1 MTEEKKENQNVSV
14 FARSDISLES
24 DPLEEIFALNL
35 GDFVSEH
42 LISDE
47 LIQKISKTNVDK
59 LSSLKNQLKELISI
73 YSIDNTLKILGFSSK
88 EDYVI
93 YNSIAKTI
101 KQMLEIDACHI
112 FLSKENAMG
121 LNTTKNDLLLV
132 GSSLR
137 FNDDIYE
144 AEIGYRLTDKSYVSL
159 AYNKQQE
166 IEIQDSEDD
175 DEFRPILLLGEAK
188 VRYYFAVPMYNNME
202 KVGVIVVENYNTKK
216 LSQEFKELLCVT
228 ARLFATSM
236 SLEKLT
242 EKTDELINKP
252 DITAI
257 ELQNNRAEL
266 TALIGDLSS
275 EQQWFVE
282 NLAKAVDAKSSF
294 KNNYSH
300 VVADLAREISAELGL
315 NEKTKDLIYYAA
327 LLRNIG
333 KITLPEELFNKKEKL
348 SKEDWE
354 KLQNHPNVGVSI
366 LMSINFLSEV
376 VPYINY
382 HKERWDGNGEPE
394 GLKGRSIPLGSRIIA
409 IADAYSALVSDRS
422 YRKALDAEKAV
433 EILKDEAGIK
443 WDPELVDVLINM
455 QNRSIMQN
463 FNK

>member
-1 MTEEKKENQNVSV
+1 MTEEKKENKNVSV
-14 FARSDISLES
+14 FARSKISLES

-35 GDFVSEH
+35 GDFISEH

-47 LIQKISKTNVDK
+47 LIQKISRTNADK
-59 LSSLKNQLKELISI
+59 SDCLKKQSKESISI

-88 EDYVI
+88 DDYVI

-121 LNTTKNDLLLV
+121 LDTTKNDLILV
-132 GSSLR
+132 GSSLN
-137 FNDDIYE
+137 FNNDIYE
-144 AEIGYRLTDKSYVSL
+144 AEIGYNFNDESYVSK
-159 AYNKQQE
+159 AFIKSKTVEVKDCSNDPDFK
-166 IEIQDSEDD
+166 SV
-175 DEFRPILLLGEAK
+175 LLLNEDK
-188 VRYYFAVPMYNNME
+188 VEYYLAVPMYNNME
-202 KVGVIVVENYNTKK
+202 KVGVIVVENYSHKK
-216 LSQEFKELLCVT
+216 LSKEFIELLSIT

-236 SLEKLT
+236 SLEKMT
-242 EKTDELINKP
+242 EETGNLIVQEN
-252 DITAI
+252 ITI
-257 ELQNNRAEL
+257 SQLQNCRAEL

-275 EQQWFVE
+275 EQQCFVE
-282 NLAKAVDAKSSF
+282 NLAKAVDAKSNF

-300 VVADLAREISAELGL
+300 EVADLARELSTELGL

-382 HKERWDGNGEPE
+382 HKERWDGKGEPE
-394 GLKGRSIPLGSRIIA
+394 GLKGYSIPLGSRIIA
-409 IADAYSALVSDRS
+409 LADAYSALISERT
-422 YRKALDAEKAV
+422 YRKALSNEDAIKIIQSES
-433 EILKDEAGIK
+433 GSK
-443 WDPELVDVLINM
+443 WDPELVKVLIELK
-455 QNRSIMQN
+455 S
-463 FNK
+463 K

>member
-1 MTEEKKENQNVSV
+1 MSEEKKENKNVSV
-14 FARSDISLES
+14 FARSEISLES

-35 GDFVSEH
+35 GDFISEH

-47 LIQKISKTNVDK
+47 LVQKISRTSVDK
-59 LSSLKNQLKELISI
+59 LESLKKQLKELIAI

-88 EDYVI
+88 EDYII
-93 YNSIAKTI
+93 YNAIAKTI
-101 KQMLEIDACHI
+101 KQMLEIDACHV

-121 LNTTKNDLLLV
+121 LNTTKNDILLV
-132 GSSLR
+132 GSSLN

-144 AEIGYRLTDKSYVSL
+144 AEIGYNIDDESYVAFSFN
-159 AYNKQQE
+159 NKKEVE
-166 IEIQDSEDD
+166 IEDCNK
-175 DEFRPILLLGEAK
+175 DENFKPILLLGEDK
-188 VRYYFAVPMYNNME
+188 VKYYLAVPMYNNME
-202 KVGVIVVENYNTKK
+202 KVGVIVVENYKEKK
-216 LSQEFKELLCVT
+216 LSDEFIELLSVT

-242 EKTDELINKP
+242 EETDKLINQE
-252 DITAI
+252 DITVSQ
-257 ELQNNRAEL
+257 LQNSRAEL

-282 NLAKAVDAKSSF
+282 DLAKAVDAKSNF

-300 VVADLAREISAELGL
+300 DVANLARELSTELGL

-354 KLQNHPNVGVSI
+354 QLQNHPNVGVSI

-376 VPYINY
+376 VPYITY
-382 HKERWDGNGEPE
+382 HKERWDGKGEPE
-394 GLKGRSIPLGSRIIA
+394 GLKGKSIPLGSRIIA
-409 IADAYSALVSDRS
+409 IADAYSAMTSDRT
-422 YRKALDAEKAV
+422 YRDALSKEKALEVIKS
-433 EILKDEAGIK
+433 ESGIK
-443 WDPELVDVLINM
+443 WDPALVEVLLDLKK
-455 QNRSIMQN
+455 Q
-463 FNK
+463 

>member
-1 MTEEKKENQNVSV
+1 MTEEKKDNKNVSV
-14 FARSDISLES
+14 FARSEISLES

-35 GDFVSEH
+35 GDFISEH

-47 LIQKISKTNVDK
+47 LVQKISRKNVDK
-59 LSSLKNQLKELISI
+59 TESLKKQLKELISI

-93 YNSIAKTI
+93 YNAIAKTI
-101 KQMLEIDACHI
+101 KQMLEIDACHV
-112 FLSKENAMG
+112 FLSKDNAMG
-121 LNTTKNDLLLV
+121 LNTANNDIVLV
-132 GSSLR
+132 GSSLN
-137 FNDDIYE
+137 FNDEIYDS
-144 AEIGYRLTDKSYVSL
+144 EIGYNLNDKSYVSY
-159 AYNKQQE
+159 AFINKKEVEVKDCSKDDNFKQ
-166 IEIQDSEDD
+166 ILMLNED
-175 DEFRPILLLGEAK
+175 K
-188 VRYYFAVPMYNNME
+188 VKYYLAVPMYNNME
-202 KVGVIVVENYNTKK
+202 KVGVIVVENYTKKK
-216 LSQEFKELLCVT
+216 LSSEFIELLTVT

-242 EKTDELINKP
+242 EETDKLINQE
-252 DITAI
+252 DVSIS

-266 TALIGDLSS
+266 TALIGDLSY

-282 NLAKAVDAKSSF
+282 NLAKAVDAKSNF

-300 VVADLAREISAELGL
+300 EVADLAREISTVLGL

-382 HKERWDGNGEPE
+382 HKERWDGQGEPE

-409 IADAYSALVSDRS
+409 LADAYSAMISERT
-422 YRKALDAEKAV
+422 YRDALSEEKAL
-433 EILKDEAGIK
+433 EIIQSEAGIK
-443 WDPELVDVLINM
+443 WDPELVNVLVDLKKKN
-455 QNRSIMQN
+455 
-463 FNK
+463 

>member
-1 MTEEKKENQNVSV
+1 MTDEKKENKNVSV
-14 FARSDISLES
+14 FSRSEISLES

-35 GDFVSEH
+35 GDFISEH

-47 LIQKISKTNVDK
+47 LVSKISRTNVDK
-59 LSSLKNQLKELISI
+59 LESLKKQLKELIAI
-73 YSIDNTLKILGFSSK
+73 YSIDNTLKILGFSNK

-93 YNSIAKTI
+93 YNAIAKTI
-101 KQMLEIDACHI
+101 KQILEIDACHV

-132 GSSLR
+132 GSSLQ

-144 AEIGYRLTDKSYVSL
+144 AEIGYRLGDKSYVSY
-159 AYNKQQE
+159 AFENKKE
-166 IEIQDSEDD
+166 IEVKDCSKD
-175 DEFRPILLLGEAK
+175 DEFKSILLLSEDK
-188 VRYYFAVPMYNNME
+188 VKYYLAVPMYNNME
-202 KVGVIVVENYNTKK
+202 KVGVIVVENYSEKQ
-216 LSQEFKELLCVT
+216 LSEEFIELLSIT

-242 EKTDELINKP
+242 EETEKLINDP
-252 DITAI
+252 DVTLSQ
-257 ELQNNRAEL
+257 LQNNRAEL
-266 TALIGDLSS
+266 TALICDLSS

-282 NLAKAVDAKSSF
+282 NLAKAVDAKSNF
-294 KNNYSH
+294 KYNYSRD
-300 VVADLAREISAELGL
+300 VAELVKEISNELGL

-333 KITLPEELFNKKEKL
+333 KITLPEELLNKKEKL

-354 KLQNHPNVGVSI
+354 KLQNHSNVGVSI

-382 HKERWDGNGEPE
+382 HKERWDGRGEPE

-409 IADAYSALVSDRS
+409 LADAYSAMTSERT
-422 YRKALDAEKAV
+422 YRNALSKEKAL
-433 EILKDEAGIK
+433 EIIESEAGIK
-443 WDPELVDVLINM
+443 WDPELVDILVDLK
-455 QNRSIMQN
+455 
-463 FNK
+463 NK

>member
-1 MTEEKKENQNVSV
+1 MSEEKKENKNVSV
-14 FARSDISLES
+14 FARSELSLES

-35 GDFVSEH
+35 GDFLSEH

-47 LIQKISKTNVDK
+47 LIKKISNTSVDK
-59 LSSLKNQLKELISI
+59 LESLKKQLKELISI

-88 EDYVI
+88 EDYII
-93 YNSIAKTI
+93 YNAIAKTI
-101 KQMLEIDACHI
+101 KQMLEIDACHV

-132 GSSLR
+132 GSSLN

-144 AEIGYRLTDKSYVSL
+144 AEIGYNYNDGSYVAK
-159 AYNKQQE
+159 AYNEKKA
-166 IEIQDSEDD
+166 IVIKDCNNDD
-175 DEFRPILLLGEAK
+175 NFTPVLLLNEDK
-188 VRYYFAVPMYNNME
+188 VKYYLAVPMFNNMD
-202 KVGVIVVENYNTKK
+202 KVGVIVVENYSDKA
-216 LSQEFKELLCVT
+216 LSEEFIDLLSVT

-236 SLEKLT
+236 NLEKLT
-242 EKTDELINKP
+242 EETDKLINQE
-252 DITAI
+252 DVSVSQ
-257 ELQNNRAEL
+257 LQNNRAEL

-282 NLAKAVDAKSSF
+282 DLAKAVDTKSNF

-300 VVADLAREISAELGL
+300 DVADLAREISTAIGL

-333 KITLPEELFNKKEKL
+333 KVTLPEELFNKKEKL
-348 SKEDWE
+348 SQEDWD

-382 HKERWDGNGEPE
+382 HKERWDGKGEPE
-394 GLKGRSIPLGSRIIA
+394 GLKGMSIPFGARIVA
-409 IADAYSALVSDRS
+409 IADAYSAMTSERT
-422 YRKALDAEKAV
+422 YRKALSKEKAL
-433 EILKDEAGIK
+433 EIIQSESGIK
-443 WDPELVDVLINM
+443 WDPDLVEILTELK
-455 QNRSIMQN
+455 
-463 FNK
+463 NK

>member
-1 MTEEKKENQNVSV
+1 MSEEKKENKNVSV
-14 FARSDISLES
+14 FARSEISLES

-35 GDFVSEH
+35 GDFISEH

-47 LIQKISKTNVDK
+47 LVQKISKSNVDK
-59 LSSLKNQLKELISI
+59 LGSLKNQLKELISI
-73 YSIDNTLKILGFSSK
+73 YSIDNTLKILGFSNK
-88 EDYVI
+88 EDYII
-93 YNSIAKTI
+93 YNAIAKTI
-101 KQMLEIDACHI
+101 KQMLEIDACHV

-132 GSSLR
+132 GSSLH

-144 AEIGYRLTDKSYVSL
+144 SEIGYTYNDESYV
-159 AYNKQQE
+159 ANAFNNKKT
-166 IEIQDSEDD
+166 IEITNCHEDND
-175 DEFRPILLLGEAK
+175 FKPILLLGEDK
-188 VRYYFAVPMYNNME
+188 VSYYLAVPMYNNME
-202 KVGVIVVENYNTKK
+202 KVGVIVVENYKEKT
-216 LSQEFKELLCVT
+216 LSSEFIDLLNVT

-242 EKTDELINKP
+242 EETNKLINQE
-252 DITAI
+252 DVSVIQ
-257 ELQNNRAEL
+257 LQNNRAEL

-282 NLAKAVDAKSSF
+282 DLAKAVDAKSNF
-294 KNNYSH
+294 KDNYSH
-300 VVADLAREISAELGL
+300 AVAELANEISAAIGL

-354 KLQNHPNVGVSI
+354 QLQNHPNVGVSI

-382 HKERWDGNGEPE
+382 HKEYWNGTGEPE
-394 GLKGRSIPLGSRIIA
+394 GLKGMSIPFGSRIIA
-409 IADAYSALVSDRS
+409 VADAYSAMTSDRT
-422 YRKALDAEKAV
+422 YREAMPAEKAI
-433 EILKDEAGIK
+433 EIIKSESGIK
-443 WDPELVDVLINM
+443 WDPDIVDVLVELK
-455 QNRSIMQN
+455 S
-463 FNK
+463 K

>member
-1 MTEEKKENQNVSV
+1 MTDEQKDKKNVSV
-14 FARSDISLES
+14 FARSEISLES

-35 GDFVSEH
+35 GDFISEH

-47 LIQKISKTNVDK
+47 LIQKISRKDVDK
-59 LSSLKNQLKELISI
+59 LESLKNQLKELIAI

-88 EDYVI
+88 EDYII

-101 KQMLEIDACHI
+101 KQMLEIDACHV

-132 GSSLR
+132 GSSLN

-144 AEIGYRLTDKSYVSL
+144 AEIGYTYDDDSYVSKSFK
-159 AYNKQQE
+159 NKE
-166 IEIQDSEDD
+166 KIEVKDCSKDNNFNAVLFLNED
-175 DEFRPILLLGEAK
+175 K
-188 VRYYFAVPMYNNME
+188 VKYYLAVPMYNNME
-202 KVGVIVVENYNTKK
+202 KVGVIVLENYSEKN
-216 LSQEFKELLCVT
+216 LSEEFIELIEVT

-242 EKTDELINKP
+242 EETANLIEEENV
-252 DITAI
+252 TVSQ
-257 ELQNNRAEL
+257 LQNIRAEL
-266 TALIGDLSS
+266 TALIGDLST

-282 NLAKAVDAKSSF
+282 DLAKAVDAKSNF

-300 VVADLAREISAELGL
+300 DVADLARELSTTIGL

-348 SKEDWE
+348 SKDDWE

-382 HKERWDGNGEPE
+382 HKERWDGTGEPE

-409 IADAYSALVSDRS
+409 IADAYSALTSERT
-422 YRKALDAEKAV
+422 YRKALSQAKAL
-433 EILKDEAGIK
+433 EIIKSEAGEK
-443 WDPELVDVLINM
+443 WDPELVDYLIELKNE
-455 QNRSIMQN
+455 
-463 FNK
+463 

>member
-1 MTEEKKENQNVSV
+1 MTEEKKENKNVSV

-35 GDFVSEH
+35 GDFISEH

-47 LIQKISKTNVDK
+47 LVQKISRSSVDK

-93 YNSIAKTI
+93 YNAIAKTI
-101 KQMLEIDACHI
+101 KQMLEIDACHV

-121 LNTTKNDLLLV
+121 LDTTKNDLVLA
-132 GSSLR
+132 GSSLN

-144 AEIGYRLTDKSYVSL
+144 AEIGYKL
-159 AYNKQQE
+159 
-166 IEIQDSEDD
+166 EDD
-175 DEFRPILLLGEAK
+175 CCVSYAYKNSKTVEILNCNEDENFKSILLLNEDNA
-188 VRYYFAVPMYNNME
+188 YYYLAVPMYNNME
-202 KVGVIVVENYNTKK
+202 KVGVIVVENYSDKK
-216 LSQEFKELLCVT
+216 LSEEFKELLSIT

-236 SLEKLT
+236 ALEKLT
-242 EKTDELINKP
+242 DVTDKLINQE
-252 DITAI
+252 DVTVLQ
-257 ELQNNRAEL
+257 LQNNRAEL

-282 NLAKAVDAKSSF
+282 NLAKAVDAKSKF

-300 VVADLAREISAELGL
+300 EVADLAREISTELGL

-333 KITLPEELFNKKEKL
+333 KITLPEELFDKKEKL

-382 HKERWDGNGEPE
+382 HKERWDGKGEPE
-394 GLKGRSIPLGSRIIA
+394 GLKGYSIPLGSRIIA
-409 IADAYSALVSDRS
+409 LADAYSAMTSERS
-422 YRKALDAEKAV
+422 YRKALSKEKAL
-433 EILKDEAGIK
+433 EIIQSESGIK
-443 WDPELVDVLINM
+443 WDPELVEVLN
-455 QNRSIMQN
+455 NLKN
-463 FNK
+463 LK

>member
-1 MTEEKKENQNVSV
+1 MAEEKKDDKNVSV
-14 FARSDISLES
+14 FARSNISLES

-47 LIQKISKTNVDK
+47 LIQKISKTSVDK
-59 LSSLKNQLKELISI
+59 LHSLKNQLKELISI

-132 GSSLR
+132 GSSLH

-144 AEIGYRLTDKSYVSL
+144 AEIGYRFDDKSYVSL
-159 AYNKQQE
+159 AYNKKDK
-166 IEIQDSEDD
+166 IEVADCADD
-175 DEFRPILLLGEAK
+175 DEFRPILLLGEDK
-188 VRYYFAVPMYNNME
+188 VRYYLAVPMYNNME
-202 KVGVIVVENYNTKK
+202 KVGVIVVENYAPKV
-216 LSQEFKELLCVT
+216 LSQEFIELLSVT

-242 EKTDELINKP
+242 EKTDELINKA
-252 DITAI
+252 DVSTI

-300 VVADLAREISAELGL
+300 VVADLAREICDKLGL

-382 HKERWDGNGEPE
+382 HKERWDGKGEPE
-394 GLKGRSIPLGSRIIA
+394 GLKGMSIPFGSRIIA
-409 IADAYSALVSDRS
+409 LADAYSALTSDRT
-422 YRKALDAEKAV
+422 YRKALSSQEALN
-433 EILKDEAGIK
+433 ILKEEAGTK
-443 WDPELVDVLINM
+443 WDPTLVDMLVDM
-455 QNRSIMQN
+455 KKQ
-463 FNK
+463 

>member
-1 MTEEKKENQNVSV
+1 MSEEKKENKNISV
-14 FARSDISLES
+14 FARSEISLES

-35 GDFVSEH
+35 GDFISEH

-47 LIQKISKTNVDK
+47 LIQKISRTNIDK
-59 LSSLKNQLKELISI
+59 LESLKKQLKELISI

-93 YNSIAKTI
+93 YNAIAKTI
-101 KQMLEIDACHI
+101 KQMLEISACHI
-112 FLSKENAMG
+112 FLSKDNAMG
-121 LNTTKNDLLLV
+121 LNTTKYNLILA
-132 GSSLR
+132 GSSLN

-144 AEIGYRLTDKSYVSL
+144 AEIGYNYDDGSYAARAFNTKKLVEIK
-159 AYNKQQE
+159 NCDEDENFKQ
-166 IEIQDSEDD
+166 
-175 DEFRPILLLGEAK
+175 ILLLNEDK
-188 VRYYFAVPMYNNME
+188 VKYYLAVPMFNNME
-202 KVGVIVVENYNTKK
+202 KVGVIVVENYKDK
-216 LSQEFKELLCVT
+216 SLSEEFIDLLSVT
-228 ARLFATSM
+228 ARLFTTSM

-242 EKTDELINKP
+242 EETAKLINQQ
-252 DITAI
+252 DVTISQ
-257 ELQNNRAEL
+257 LQNNRAEL

-282 NLAKAVDAKSSF
+282 DLAIAVDAKSNF

-300 VVADLAREISAELGL
+300 EVADLAKEISTALGL

-382 HKERWDGNGEPE
+382 HKERWDGKGEPE
-394 GLKGRSIPLGSRIIA
+394 GLKGQSIPLGSRIIA
-409 IADAYSALVSDRS
+409 LADAYSAMISERT
-422 YRKALDAEKAV
+422 YREALPEEKAL
-433 EILKDEAGIK
+433 EIIKSESETK
-443 WDPELVDVLINM
+443 WDPELVNVLINLK
-455 QNRSIMQN
+455 S
-463 FNK
+463 K

>member
-1 MTEEKKENQNVSV
+1 MTEEKKDNKNVSV
-14 FARSDISLES
+14 FARSEISLES

-35 GDFVSEH
+35 GDFISEH

-47 LIQKISKTNVDK
+47 LVQKISRKNVDK
-59 LSSLKNQLKELISI
+59 TESLKKQLKELISI

-93 YNSIAKTI
+93 YNAIAKTI
-101 KQMLEIDACHI
+101 KQMLEIDACHV
-112 FLSKENAMG
+112 FLSKDNAMG
-121 LNTTKNDLLLV
+121 LNTANNDIVLV
-132 GSSLR
+132 GSSLN
-137 FNDDIYE
+137 FNDEIYDS
-144 AEIGYRLTDKSYVSL
+144 EIGYNLNDKSYVSY
-159 AYNKQQE
+159 AFINKKEVEVKDCSKDDNFKQ
-166 IEIQDSEDD
+166 ILMLNED
-175 DEFRPILLLGEAK
+175 K
-188 VRYYFAVPMYNNME
+188 VKYYLAVPMYNNME
-202 KVGVIVVENYNTKK
+202 KVGVIVVENYTKKK
-216 LSQEFKELLCVT
+216 LSSEFIELLTVT

-242 EKTDELINKP
+242 EETDKLINQE
-252 DITAI
+252 DVSIS

-266 TALIGDLSS
+266 TALIGDLSY

-282 NLAKAVDAKSSF
+282 NLAKAVDAKSNF

-300 VVADLAREISAELGL
+300 EVADLAREISTTLGL

-382 HKERWDGNGEPE
+382 HKERWDGQGEPE

-409 IADAYSALVSDRS
+409 LADAYSAMISERT
-422 YRKALDAEKAV
+422 YRDALSEEKAL
-433 EILKDEAGIK
+433 EIIQSEAGIK
-443 WDPELVDVLINM
+443 WDPELVEVLVELKKK
-455 QNRSIMQN
+455 S
-463 FNK
+463 

>member
-1 MTEEKKENQNVSV
+1 MTDEKKDNKSVSV
-14 FARSDISLES
+14 FSRSDISLET

-47 LIQKISKTNVDK
+47 LVQKISRHSVDK
-59 LSSLKNQLKELISI
+59 SVSLKNQLKELISI

-112 FLSKENAMG
+112 FLSKDNAMG
-121 LNTTKNDLLLV
+121 LNTTQNDLLLV
-132 GSSLR
+132 GSSLN
-137 FNDDIYE
+137 FKDDIYE
-144 AEIGYRLTDKSYVSL
+144 AEIGYKYNDESSVSTAFNSNKSV
-159 AYNKQQE
+159 E
-166 IEIQDSEDD
+166 IKDCQKDD
-175 DEFRPILLLGEAK
+175 DFKQILLLGEDK
-188 VRYYFAVPMYNNME
+188 TRYYLAVPMFNNME
-202 KVGVIVVENYNTKK
+202 RVGVIVVENYSEKT
-216 LSQEFKELLCVT
+216 LSSEFIELLTIT

-242 EKTDELINKP
+242 EETGKLINQ
-252 DITAI
+252 DDVTISQ
-257 ELQNNRAEL
+257 LQNNRAEL
-266 TALIGDLSS
+266 TALIGDLST

-282 NLAKAVDAKSSF
+282 NLAKAVDAKSNF
-294 KNNYSH
+294 KNNFSQD
-300 VVADLAREISAELGL
+300 VADLSKEISTELGL

-382 HKERWDGNGEPE
+382 HKERWDGKGEPE
-394 GLKGRSIPLGSRIIA
+394 GLKGQSIPLGSRIIA
-409 IADAYSALVSDRS
+409 LADAYCAMTSDRI
-422 YRKALDAEKAV
+422 YRNAMDKSKAL
-433 EILKDEAGIK
+433 EIIKSESGIK
-443 WDPELVDVLINM
+443 WDPELVDVLIKLK
-455 QNRSIMQN
+455 S
-463 FNK
+463 

>member
-1 MTEEKKENQNVSV
+1 MADEKKDNKNVSV
-14 FARSDISLES
+14 FSRSEISLES

-35 GDFVSEH
+35 GDFISEH

-47 LIQKISKTNVDK
+47 LVQKISKKNVDK
-59 LSSLKNQLKELISI
+59 HASLKKQLQELISI
-73 YSIDNTLKILGFSSK
+73 YSLDNTLKILGFSSK

-93 YNSIAKTI
+93 YNAIAKTI

-132 GSSLR
+132 GSSLN
-137 FNDDIYE
+137 FKDDIYE
-144 AEIGYRLTDKSYVSL
+144 AEIGYRYDDKSYVSK
-159 AYNKQQE
+159 AYNNNKT
-166 IEIQDSEDD
+166 IEIKDSTK
-175 DEFRPILLLGEAK
+175 DENFKAILLLSEDK
-188 VRYYFAVPMYNNME
+188 VKYYLAVPMFNNMQ
-202 KVGVIVVENYNTKK
+202 KVGVIVVENYSDKN
-216 LSQEFKELLCVT
+216 LSEEFKELLTVT

-242 EKTDELINKP
+242 EGTAQLINQE
-252 DITAI
+252 DVTISQ
-257 ELQNNRAEL
+257 LQNNRAEL

-282 NLAKAVDAKSSF
+282 NLARAVDAKSSF

-300 VVADLAREISAELGL
+300 DVADLAKEISTKIGL

-348 SKEDWE
+348 SQEDWD

-376 VPYINY
+376 VPYITY
-382 HKERWDGNGEPE
+382 HKERWDGKGEPE
-394 GLKGRSIPLGSRIIA
+394 GLKGQSIPLGSRIIA
-409 IADAYSALVSDRS
+409 IADAYSALTSERA
-422 YRKALDAEKAV
+422 YRNAMTKEKALEVIKS
-433 EILKDEAGIK
+433 ESGTK
-443 WDPELVDVLINM
+443 WDPDIVNYLIELKN
-455 QNRSIMQN
+455 N
-463 FNK
+463 

>member
-1 MTEEKKENQNVSV
+1 MSEEKKENKNVSV
-14 FARSDISLES
+14 FARSEISLES

-35 GDFVSEH
+35 GDFLSEH

-47 LIQKISKTNVDK
+47 LVEKISHTNIDK
-59 LSSLKNQLKELISI
+59 LDSLKKQLKELISI

-88 EDYVI
+88 EDYII
-93 YNSIAKTI
+93 YNAIAKTI
-101 KQMLEIDACHI
+101 KQMLEIDACHV

-132 GSSLR
+132 GSSLN

-144 AEIGYRLTDKSYVSL
+144 AEIGYKYTDESYVAK
-159 AYNKQQE
+159 AYNEKKAVV
-166 IEIQDSEDD
+166 INDCTTDD
-175 DEFRPILLLGEAK
+175 NFKPILLLSEDK
-188 VRYYFAVPMYNNME
+188 VKYYLAVPMFNNME
-202 KVGVIVVENYNTKK
+202 KVGVIVVENYSDKK
-216 LSQEFKELLCVT
+216 LSDEFIDLLSVT

-236 SLEKLT
+236 NLKKLT
-242 EKTDELINKP
+242 EETEKLINQE
-252 DITAI
+252 DVSVLQ
-257 ELQNNRAEL
+257 LQNNRAEL

-282 NLAKAVDAKSSF
+282 DLAKAVDAKSSF
-294 KNNYSH
+294 KNNYSQD
-300 VVADLAREISAELGL
+300 VANLARELSTAIGL

-333 KITLPEELFNKKEKL
+333 KVTLPEELFNKKEKL
-348 SKEDWE
+348 SQEDWD

-394 GLKGRSIPLGSRIIA
+394 GLKGMSIPLGSRVVA
-409 IADAYSALVSDRS
+409 LADAYSAITSDRT
-422 YRKALDAEKAV
+422 YRKALSKEKAL
-433 EILKDEAGIK
+433 EIIQSESGIK
-443 WDPELVDVLINM
+443 WDPELVEILTELK
-455 QNRSIMQN
+455 
-463 FNK
+463 NK

>member
-1 MTEEKKENQNVSV
+1 MTEDKKESKNVSV
-14 FARSDISLES
+14 FARSELSLES

-35 GDFVSEH
+35 GDFISEH

-47 LIQKISKTNVDK
+47 LVQKISKTNVNK
-59 LSSLKNQLKELISI
+59 LDSIKNQLKELIGI

-88 EDYVI
+88 EDYII

-101 KQMLEIDACHI
+101 KQMLEIDACHV

-121 LNTTKNDLLLV
+121 LNTAHNDLILV
-132 GSSLR
+132 GSSLK
-137 FNDDIYE
+137 FNNDIYE
-144 AEIGYRLTDKSYVSL
+144 EAIGYTLNDNSYVSKS
-159 AYNKQQE
+159 YNNKE
-166 IEIQDSEDD
+166 LIEINDCSKEKDFTPVKMLK
-175 DEFRPILLLGEAK
+175 EEGVK
-188 VRYYFAVPMYNNME
+188 YYLAVPMYNNME
-202 KVGVIVVENYNTKK
+202 KVGVIVVENYTEKT
-216 LSQEFKELLCVT
+216 LTPEFIELLTVT

-242 EKTDELINKP
+242 EETDTLIKQE
-252 DITAI
+252 DVTVSM
-257 ELQNNRAEL
+257 LQNKRAEL

-300 VVADLAREISAELGL
+300 AVADLAREISTNIGL

-348 SKEDWE
+348 SAEDWE

-382 HKERWDGNGEPE
+382 HKERWDGQGEPE
-394 GLKGRSIPLGSRIIA
+394 GLQGRSIPLGSRIIA
-409 IADAYSALVSDRS
+409 IADAYSAMTTERK
-422 YRKALDAEKAV
+422 YRKALSNEETLK
-433 EILKDEAGIK
+433 ILKSEAGTK
-443 WDPELVDVLINM
+443 WDPELTDVLIEM
-455 QNRSIMQN
+455 
-463 FNK
+463 KK

>member
-1 MTEEKKENQNVSV
+1 MSEEKKDNKNVSV
-14 FARSDISLES
+14 FARSEISLES

-35 GDFVSEH
+35 GDFISEH

-47 LIQKISKTNVDK
+47 LVQKISRTSVDK
-59 LSSLKNQLKELISI
+59 LESLKNQLKELIAI

-88 EDYVI
+88 EDYII

-101 KQMLEIDACHI
+101 KQMLEIDACHV

-121 LNTTKNDLLLV
+121 LNTTKNDILLV
-132 GSSLR
+132 GSSLN

-144 AEIGYRLTDKSYVSL
+144 AEIGYKFDDESYVSFSFN
-159 AYNKQQE
+159 NKKE
-166 IEIQDSEDD
+166 VEVKDCSKDD
-175 DEFRPILLLGEAK
+175 DFKPILLLNEDK
-188 VRYYFAVPMYNNME
+188 VKYYLAVPMYNNME
-202 KVGVIVVENYNTKK
+202 KVGVIVVENYTEKK
-216 LSQEFKELLCVT
+216 LSDEFIELLTVT

-242 EKTDELINKP
+242 EETNKLINLE
-252 DITAI
+252 DVTVSQ
-257 ELQNNRAEL
+257 LQNNRAEL

-282 NLAKAVDAKSSF
+282 DLAKAVDAKSNF

-300 VVADLAREISAELGL
+300 DVADLAREISTALGL

-376 VPYINY
+376 VPYITY
-382 HKERWDGNGEPE
+382 HKERWDGSGEPE
-394 GLKGRSIPLGSRIIA
+394 GLKGMSIPLGSRIIA
-409 IADAYSALVSDRS
+409 IADAYSAMTSDRT
-422 YRKALDAEKAV
+422 YRDALSKEKAL
-433 EILKDEAGIK
+433 EIMESESGTK
-443 WDPELVDVLINM
+443 WDPDLVKVLIDL
-455 QNRSIMQN
+455 
-463 FNK
+463 KK

>member
-1 MTEEKKENQNVSV
+1 MSEEKKENKNVSV
-14 FARSDISLES
+14 FARSEISLES

-35 GDFVSEH
+35 GDFISEH

-47 LIQKISKTNVDK
+47 LVQKISKSNVDK
-59 LSSLKNQLKELISI
+59 LESLKNQLKELISI

-88 EDYVI
+88 EDYII
-93 YNSIAKTI
+93 YNAIAKTI
-101 KQMLEIDACHI
+101 KQMLEIDACHV
-112 FLSKENAMG
+112 FLSKDNAMG

-132 GSSLR
+132 GSSLH

-144 AEIGYRLTDKSYVSL
+144 SEIGYTYNDKSYVSK
-159 AYNKQQE
+159 AFNNKKI
-166 IEIQDSEDD
+166 IEVKNCKEDN
-175 DEFRPILLLGEAK
+175 EFRPILLLGEDK
-188 VRYYFAVPMYNNME
+188 VNYYLAVPMYNNME
-202 KVGVIVVENYNTKK
+202 KVGVIVVENYKEKT
-216 LSQEFKELLCVT
+216 LSNEFIDLLNVT

-242 EKTDELINKP
+242 EETNNLINQE
-252 DITAI
+252 DVSVMQ
-257 ELQNNRAEL
+257 LQNKRAEL

-282 NLAKAVDAKSSF
+282 DLAKAVDAKSNF

-300 VVADLAREISAELGL
+300 VVAELAKELSTAIGL

-354 KLQNHPNVGVSI
+354 QLQNHPNVGVSI

-382 HKERWDGNGEPE
+382 HKERWDGTGEPE
-394 GLKGRSIPLGSRIIA
+394 GLKGMSIPFGSRIIA
-409 IADAYSALVSDRS
+409 VADAYSAMTTDRT
-422 YRKALDAEKAV
+422 YREAMSTDKAI
-433 EILKDEAGIK
+433 EIIKSESGTK
-443 WDPELVDVLINM
+443 WDPAIVDVLVKLN
-455 QNRSIMQN
+455 S
-463 FNK
+463 K

>member
-1 MTEEKKENQNVSV
+1 MTEEKKDNKNVSV
-14 FARSDISLES
+14 FARSEISLES

-35 GDFVSEH
+35 GDFISEH

-47 LIQKISKTNVDK
+47 LIQKISRTNVDK
-59 LSSLKNQLKELISI
+59 SDSLKKQLKELISI

-88 EDYVI
+88 EDYII
-93 YNSIAKTI
+93 YNAIAKTI
-101 KQMLEIDACHI
+101 KQMLEIDACHV
-112 FLSKENAMG
+112 FLSKDHAMG

-132 GSSLR
+132 GSSLN

-144 AEIGYRLTDKSYVSL
+144 SEIGYKYNDGSYVSE
-159 AYNKQQE
+159 AFKNKTE
-166 IEIQDSEDD
+166 IEIKDCTK
-175 DEFRPILLLGEAK
+175 DENFKQILLLSEDK
-188 VRYYFAVPMYNNME
+188 VKYYLAVPMYNNMN
-202 KVGVIVVENYNTKK
+202 KVGVIVVENYSEKN
-216 LSQEFKELLCVT
+216 LSEEFIDLLSIT

-242 EKTDELINKP
+242 EETQKLIDSP
-252 DITAI
+252 EVTISQ
-257 ELQNNRAEL
+257 LQNNRAEL

-282 NLAKAVDAKSSF
+282 DLAKAVDAKSNF

-300 VVADLAREISAELGL
+300 DVADLAREISTQIGL

-394 GLKGRSIPLGSRIIA
+394 GLKGRSIPFGSRIVG
-409 IADAYSALVSDRS
+409 IADAYCAMTSERTYRNALSKE
-422 YRKALDAEKAV
+422 KAL
-433 EILKDEAGIK
+433 EIIQSEAGIK
-443 WDPELVDVLINM
+443 WDPELVEILTELK
-455 QNRSIMQN
+455 
-463 FNK
+463 NK

>member
-1 MTEEKKENQNVSV
+1 MTEEKKENKNVSV
-14 FARSDISLES
+14 FARSEISLES

-35 GDFVSEH
+35 GDFLSEH

-47 LIQKISKTNVDK
+47 LVQKISRTNVDK
-59 LSSLKNQLKELISI
+59 LESLKNQLRELNSI
-73 YSIDNTLKILGFSSK
+73 YSIDNTLKILGFSSR

-93 YNSIAKTI
+93 YNAIAKTI
-101 KQMLEIDACHI
+101 KQMFELDACHI
-112 FLSKENAMG
+112 FLSKDNAMG
-121 LNTTKNDLLLV
+121 LNSAKNDLLLV
-132 GSSLR
+132 GSSLN
-137 FNDDIYE
+137 FKDDIYE
-144 AEIGYRLTDKSYVSL
+144 SEIGYKLNDGSQVSQ
-159 AYNKQQE
+159 AFNDRNEVE
-166 IEIQDSEDD
+166 IKNCHEADD
-175 DEFRPILLLGEAK
+175 FKPILLLSEDK
-188 VRYYFAVPMYNNME
+188 VTYYFAVPMYNNME
-202 KVGVIVVENYNTKK
+202 KVGVIVVENYKEK
-216 LSQEFKELLCVT
+216 VLSDEFKELLSVT

-242 EKTDELINKP
+242 VETDKLINQE
-252 DITAI
+252 DVTVSQ
-257 ELQNNRAEL
+257 LQNNRAEL

-300 VVADLAREISAELGL
+300 EVADLAKDISTVIGL

-348 SKEDWE
+348 SPEDWE

-382 HKERWDGNGEPE
+382 HKERWDGKGEPE

-409 IADAYSALVSDRS
+409 IADAYSAMVSDRK
-422 YRKALDAEKAV
+422 YRDAMPKEKAL
-433 EILKDEAGIK
+433 EIIQSEAGTK
-443 WDPELVDVLINM
+443 WDPEIVEYLI
-455 QNRSIMQN
+455 
-463 FNK
+463 KLKK

>member
-1 MTEEKKENQNVSV
+1 MTEEKKDNKNVSV
-14 FARSDISLES
+14 FARSEISLES

-35 GDFVSEH
+35 GDFISEH

-47 LIQKISKTNVDK
+47 LVQKISRKNVDK
-59 LSSLKNQLKELISI
+59 TESLKKQLKELISI

-93 YNSIAKTI
+93 YNAIAKTI
-101 KQMLEIDACHI
+101 KQMLEIDACHV
-112 FLSKENAMG
+112 FLSKDNAMG
-121 LNTTKNDLLLV
+121 LNTANNDIVLV
-132 GSSLR
+132 GSSLN
-137 FNDDIYE
+137 FNDEIYDS
-144 AEIGYRLTDKSYVSL
+144 EIGYNLNDKSYVSY
-159 AYNKQQE
+159 AFINKKEVEVKDCSKDDNFKQ
-166 IEIQDSEDD
+166 ILMLNED
-175 DEFRPILLLGEAK
+175 K
-188 VRYYFAVPMYNNME
+188 VKYYLAVPMYNNME
-202 KVGVIVVENYNTKK
+202 KVGVIVVENYTKKK
-216 LSQEFKELLCVT
+216 LSSEFIELLTVT

-242 EKTDELINKP
+242 EETNKLINQA
-252 DITAI
+252 DVSISQ
-257 ELQNNRAEL
+257 LQNNRAEL
-266 TALIGDLSS
+266 TALIGDLSY

-282 NLAKAVDAKSSF
+282 NLAKAVDAKSNF

-300 VVADLAREISAELGL
+300 EVADLAREISTVLGL

-382 HKERWDGNGEPE
+382 HKERWDGQGEPE

-409 IADAYSALVSDRS
+409 LADAYSAMISERT
-422 YRKALDAEKAV
+422 YRDALSEEKAL
-433 EILKDEAGIK
+433 EIIQSEAGIK
-443 WDPELVDVLINM
+443 WDPELVNVLVDLKKKN
-455 QNRSIMQN
+455 
-463 FNK
+463 

>member
-1 MTEEKKENQNVSV
+1 MTEEKNENKNVSV
-14 FARSDISLES
+14 FSRSKISLES

-47 LIQKISKTNVDK
+47 LIQKISRKNVDK
-59 LSSLKNQLKELISI
+59 TECLKKQLKELISI
-73 YSIDNTLKILGFSSK
+73 YSIDNTLKILGFSGK
-88 EDYVI
+88 EEYII
-93 YNSIAKTI
+93 YNAIAKTI

-121 LNTTKNDLLLV
+121 QNPKNYDLLLV
-132 GSSLR
+132 GSSVH
-137 FNDDIYE
+137 FDDNISE
-144 AEIGYRLTDKSYVSL
+144 SDIGYSLKENNYVVYTYNQEQETEIKDFDKIKDFCPNYKLNEENV
-159 AYNKQQE
+159 K
-166 IEIQDSEDD
+166 
-175 DEFRPILLLGEAK
+175 
-188 VRYYFAVPMYNNME
+188 YYFAVPMYNNME
-202 KVGVIVVENYNTKK
+202 KVGVIVVENYSLKT
-216 LSQEFKELLCVT
+216 LSPEFKELLSVT

-236 SLEKLT
+236 SLKKLT
-242 EKTDELINKP
+242 EETDKLING
-252 DITAI
+252 DNVTITQ
-257 ELQNNRAEL
+257 LQNNRAEL

-300 VVADLAREISAELGL
+300 EVADLAKDMSTALGL

-348 SKEDWE
+348 SQEDWE

-394 GLKGRSIPLGSRIIA
+394 GLKGYSIPLGSRIIA
-409 IADAYSALVSDRS
+409 LADAYSALTSKRS
-422 YRKALDAEKAV
+422 YRDALEKEKAL
-433 EILKDEAGIK
+433 EIIKSESGSK
-443 WDPELVDVLINM
+443 WDPELVELLTNLLM
-455 QNRSIMQN
+455 
-463 FNK
+463 

>member
-1 MTEEKKENQNVSV
+1 MSEEKKENKNVSV
-14 FARSDISLES
+14 FARSELSLES

-35 GDFVSEH
+35 GDFLSEH

-47 LIQKISKTNVDK
+47 LIQKISNTNVDK
-59 LSSLKNQLKELISI
+59 NESLKKQLKELISI

-88 EDYVI
+88 EDYII
-93 YNSIAKTI
+93 YNAIAKTI
-101 KQMLEIDACHI
+101 KQMLEIDACHV

-121 LNTTKNDLLLV
+121 LNTTKNDILLV
-132 GSSLR
+132 GSSLN

-144 AEIGYRLTDKSYVSL
+144 AEIGYNYDDESYVAQ
-159 AYNKQQE
+159 AYNDKKA
-166 IEIQDSEDD
+166 IVIQDCNQDD
-175 DEFRPILLLGEAK
+175 NFKPILLLNEDK
-188 VRYYFAVPMYNNME
+188 VKYYLAVPMYNNMQ
-202 KVGVIVVENYNTKK
+202 KVGVIVVENYTDKK
-216 LSQEFKELLCVT
+216 LSDEFIDLLSVT

-242 EKTDELINKP
+242 EETEELINQE
-252 DITAI
+252 DVSVSQ
-257 ELQNNRAEL
+257 LQNNRAEL

-282 NLAKAVDAKSSF
+282 DLAKAVDAKSNF

-300 VVADLAREISAELGL
+300 DVADLAREISTAIGL

-333 KITLPEELFNKKEKL
+333 KVTLPEELFNKKEKL
-348 SKEDWE
+348 SQEDWE

-382 HKERWDGNGEPE
+382 HKERWDGKGEPE
-394 GLKGRSIPLGSRIIA
+394 GLKGMSIPFGARIVA
-409 IADAYSALVSDRS
+409 IADAYSAMTSERT
-422 YRKALDAEKAV
+422 YRKALSKEKAL
-433 EILKDEAGIK
+433 EIIQSESAIK
-443 WDPELVDVLINM
+443 WDPDLVEILTELK
-455 QNRSIMQN
+455 
-463 FNK
+463 NK